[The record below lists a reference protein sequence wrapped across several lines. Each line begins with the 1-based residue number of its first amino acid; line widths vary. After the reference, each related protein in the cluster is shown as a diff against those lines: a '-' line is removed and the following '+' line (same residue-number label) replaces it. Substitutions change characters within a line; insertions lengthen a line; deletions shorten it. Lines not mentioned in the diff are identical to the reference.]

1 MITSKTNPKIKNL
14 VKLQKASERRE
25 QNRILIE
32 GQREIERAQA
42 CGFEIEQLY
51 VCEPLLREPVKVKA
65 AFTET
70 VTEEVFDKI
79 AYREGSDGLL
89 AVAIPKYKSLNEF
102 KPKKDALIIVLET
115 VEKPGNLGA
124 VMRTADAAGVDA
136 VIVADPATDLYNP
149 NAIRAS
155 IGCIFSVPVY
165 ACSTEECIKWLKQNG
180 ITLGRG
186 CRPKHHHPHE
196 RHRRLAQRVGH
207 HGHCHL
213 RGCPPKEKEM
223 KKDYFLLHLSVF
235 IAGFTGVLGRLIT
248 LDSAI
253 LVWWRMATAAL
264 IMWAFLLITKQLNN
278 YKLNNLLQMGGVG
291 MLLCLHWVFFYASI
305 KASNVSIGVV
315 CFSLVGFFTALF
327 EPIINRHRFSGREF
341 LFSLLTI
348 LGIYLIFQF
357 DARYRLGIVLGVVSS
372 ALYALFAIANQRVG
386 KHYEAKNMLL
396 WEMVGGL
403 IGLTCLLP
411 LYNIFIPVGQLYPV
425 GMDYAYLAFMVVVC
439 TIGLC
444 LLQIIVLQ
452 RIPAFT
458 VNLTYN
464 LEPVYSIILS
474 MFIFSEYKE
483 LNFSF
488 CIGIALIIISVVLQT
503 WSEIRRRKVIT

>member
-1 MITSKTNPKIKNL
+1 
-14 VKLQKASERRE
+14 
-25 QNRILIE
+25 
-32 GQREIERAQA
+32 
-42 CGFEIEQLY
+42 
-51 VCEPLLREPVKVKA
+51 
-65 AFTET
+65 
-70 VTEEVFDKI
+70 
-79 AYREGSDGLL
+79 
-89 AVAIPKYKSLNEF
+89 
-102 KPKKDALIIVLET
+102 
-115 VEKPGNLGA
+115 
-124 VMRTADAAGVDA
+124 
-136 VIVADPATDLYNP
+136 
-149 NAIRAS
+149 
-155 IGCIFSVPVY
+155 
-165 ACSTEECIKWLKQNG
+165 
-180 ITLGRG
+180 
-186 CRPKHHHPHE
+186 
-196 RHRRLAQRVGH
+196 
-207 HGHCHL
+207 
-213 RGCPPKEKEM
+213 M

-253 LVWWRMATAAL
+253 LVWWRMAAAAV
-264 IMWAFLLITKQLNN
+264 IMFLYLRFVQTRRGAADAFDASLQRFKFRDI
-278 YKLNNLLQMGGVG
+278 LQMGGVG

-327 EPIINRHRFSGREF
+327 EPIINKHRFSGREF

-348 LGIYLIFQF
+348 LGIYLIFHF
-357 DARYRLGIVLGVVSS
+357 DSRYRLGIALGVVSS

-403 IGLTCLLP
+403 IGLTCLIP
-411 LYNIFIPVGQLYPV
+411 LYNMFIPVGRLYPV
-425 GMDYAYLAFMVVVC
+425 GMDYAYLAFMVVIC

-452 RIPAFT
+452 KIPAFT

-488 CIGIALIIISVVLQT
+488 CIGIALIILSVLLQT
-503 WSEIRRRKVIT
+503 YYEIKKRNA

>member
-1 MITSKTNPKIKNL
+1 
-14 VKLQKASERRE
+14 
-25 QNRILIE
+25 
-32 GQREIERAQA
+32 
-42 CGFEIEQLY
+42 
-51 VCEPLLREPVKVKA
+51 
-65 AFTET
+65 
-70 VTEEVFDKI
+70 
-79 AYREGSDGLL
+79 
-89 AVAIPKYKSLNEF
+89 
-102 KPKKDALIIVLET
+102 
-115 VEKPGNLGA
+115 
-124 VMRTADAAGVDA
+124 
-136 VIVADPATDLYNP
+136 
-149 NAIRAS
+149 
-155 IGCIFSVPVY
+155 
-165 ACSTEECIKWLKQNG
+165 
-180 ITLGRG
+180 
-186 CRPKHHHPHE
+186 
-196 RHRRLAQRVGH
+196 
-207 HGHCHL
+207 
-213 RGCPPKEKEM
+213 M

-253 LVWWRMATAAL
+253 LVWWRMAAAAL
-264 IMWAFLLITKQLNN
+264 IMFVYLRMTKTQGIASLQRF
-278 YKLNNLLQMGGVG
+278 KFRDILQMGGVG

-327 EPIINRHRFSGREF
+327 EPIINKHRFSGREF

-357 DARYRLGIVLGVVSS
+357 DSRYRLGIVLGVVSS

-386 KHYEAKNMLL
+386 KHYDAKNMLL

-403 IGLTCLLP
+403 IGLTCLIP
-411 LYNIFIPVGQLYPV
+411 IYNMFIPVGRLYPV
-425 GMDYAYLAFMVVVC
+425 GMDYPYLAFMVVVC

-452 RIPAFT
+452 KIPAFT

-488 CIGIALIIISVVLQT
+488 VVGIALIIISVVLQT
-503 WSEIRRRKVIT
+503 LSEIKKHKVKV

>member
-1 MITSKTNPKIKNL
+1 
-14 VKLQKASERRE
+14 
-25 QNRILIE
+25 
-32 GQREIERAQA
+32 
-42 CGFEIEQLY
+42 
-51 VCEPLLREPVKVKA
+51 
-65 AFTET
+65 
-70 VTEEVFDKI
+70 
-79 AYREGSDGLL
+79 
-89 AVAIPKYKSLNEF
+89 
-102 KPKKDALIIVLET
+102 
-115 VEKPGNLGA
+115 
-124 VMRTADAAGVDA
+124 
-136 VIVADPATDLYNP
+136 
-149 NAIRAS
+149 
-155 IGCIFSVPVY
+155 
-165 ACSTEECIKWLKQNG
+165 
-180 ITLGRG
+180 
-186 CRPKHHHPHE
+186 
-196 RHRRLAQRVGH
+196 
-207 HGHCHL
+207 
-213 RGCPPKEKEM
+213 M

-253 LVWWRMATAAL
+253 LVWWRMAAAAI
-264 IMWAFLLITKQLNN
+264 IMVAFLAIKKNLNR
-278 YKLNNLLQMGGVG
+278 YQIKDILQMGGVG

-305 KASNVSIGVV
+305 KASNVGIGVV
-315 CFSLVGFFTALF
+315 CFSLVGFFTALL

-357 DARYRLGIVLGVVSS
+357 DSRYRLGIVLGVVSS

-403 IGLTCLLP
+403 IGLTCLIP
-411 LYNIFIPVGQLYPV
+411 LYNVFFPIERLYPV

-452 RIPAFT
+452 KIPAFT

-474 MFIFSEYKE
+474 MFIFKEYKE

-488 CIGIALIIISVVLQT
+488 VAGIALILLSVILQT
-503 WSEIRRRKVIT
+503 VFSIRSTKRHCEERSDEAIQSKT

>member
-1 MITSKTNPKIKNL
+1 
-14 VKLQKASERRE
+14 
-25 QNRILIE
+25 
-32 GQREIERAQA
+32 
-42 CGFEIEQLY
+42 
-51 VCEPLLREPVKVKA
+51 
-65 AFTET
+65 
-70 VTEEVFDKI
+70 
-79 AYREGSDGLL
+79 
-89 AVAIPKYKSLNEF
+89 
-102 KPKKDALIIVLET
+102 
-115 VEKPGNLGA
+115 
-124 VMRTADAAGVDA
+124 
-136 VIVADPATDLYNP
+136 
-149 NAIRAS
+149 
-155 IGCIFSVPVY
+155 
-165 ACSTEECIKWLKQNG
+165 
-180 ITLGRG
+180 
-186 CRPKHHHPHE
+186 
-196 RHRRLAQRVGH
+196 
-207 HGHCHL
+207 
-213 RGCPPKEKEM
+213 M

-253 LVWWRMATAAL
+253 LVWWRMAAAAI
-264 IMWAFLLITKQLNN
+264 IMWAFLTITKQLKRYGCHNVTA
-278 YKLNNLLQMGGVG
+278 LLQMGGVG

-327 EPIINRHRFSGREF
+327 EPIINKHRFSGREF

-357 DARYRLGIVLGVVSS
+357 DSRYRLGIVLGVISS
-372 ALYALFAIANQRVG
+372 ALYALFAIVNQRVG

-403 IGLTCLLP
+403 IGLTCLIP
-411 LYNIFIPVGQLYPV
+411 LYNMFLPVGRLYPV
-425 GMDYAYLAFMVVVC
+425 GMDYPYLAFMVVVC

-452 RIPAFT
+452 KIPAFT

-488 CIGIALIIISVVLQT
+488 VVGIALIIVSVVLQT
-503 WSEIRRRKVIT
+503 LSEVKKNKTLKTTKT

>member
-1 MITSKTNPKIKNL
+1 
-14 VKLQKASERRE
+14 
-25 QNRILIE
+25 
-32 GQREIERAQA
+32 
-42 CGFEIEQLY
+42 
-51 VCEPLLREPVKVKA
+51 
-65 AFTET
+65 
-70 VTEEVFDKI
+70 
-79 AYREGSDGLL
+79 
-89 AVAIPKYKSLNEF
+89 
-102 KPKKDALIIVLET
+102 
-115 VEKPGNLGA
+115 
-124 VMRTADAAGVDA
+124 
-136 VIVADPATDLYNP
+136 
-149 NAIRAS
+149 
-155 IGCIFSVPVY
+155 
-165 ACSTEECIKWLKQNG
+165 
-180 ITLGRG
+180 
-186 CRPKHHHPHE
+186 
-196 RHRRLAQRVGH
+196 
-207 HGHCHL
+207 
-213 RGCPPKEKEM
+213 M

-253 LVWWRMATAAL
+253 LVWWRMAAAAV
-264 IMWAFLLITKQLNN
+264 IMWIYLRVLKWRGTDTRGVSLQRFKFRDVW
-278 YKLNNLLQMGGVG
+278 QMGGVG

-327 EPIINRHRFSGREF
+327 EPIINKHRFSGREF

-348 LGIYLIFQF
+348 LGIYLIFHF
-357 DARYRLGIVLGVVSS
+357 DSRYRLGIALGVVSS

-403 IGLTCLLP
+403 IGLTCLIP
-411 LYNIFIPVGQLYPV
+411 LYNQFIPVGRLYPV
-425 GMDYAYLAFMVVVC
+425 GMDYAYLAFMVVIC

-452 RIPAFT
+452 KIPAFT

-488 CIGIALIIISVVLQT
+488 CIGIALIILSVLLQT
-503 WSEIRRRKVIT
+503 YYEIKKRNA

>member
-1 MITSKTNPKIKNL
+1 
-14 VKLQKASERRE
+14 
-25 QNRILIE
+25 
-32 GQREIERAQA
+32 
-42 CGFEIEQLY
+42 
-51 VCEPLLREPVKVKA
+51 
-65 AFTET
+65 
-70 VTEEVFDKI
+70 
-79 AYREGSDGLL
+79 
-89 AVAIPKYKSLNEF
+89 
-102 KPKKDALIIVLET
+102 
-115 VEKPGNLGA
+115 
-124 VMRTADAAGVDA
+124 
-136 VIVADPATDLYNP
+136 
-149 NAIRAS
+149 
-155 IGCIFSVPVY
+155 
-165 ACSTEECIKWLKQNG
+165 
-180 ITLGRG
+180 
-186 CRPKHHHPHE
+186 
-196 RHRRLAQRVGH
+196 
-207 HGHCHL
+207 
-213 RGCPPKEKEM
+213 M
-223 KKDYFLLHLSVF
+223 KKDYLLLHLSVF

-253 LVWWRMATAAL
+253 LVWWRMAAAAL
-264 IMWAFLLITKQLNN
+264 IMWIYLRIVETRRATSLQR
-278 YKLNNLLQMGGVG
+278 YKFRDILQMGGVG

-327 EPIINRHRFSGREF
+327 EPIINKHKFSGREF

-357 DARYRLGIVLGVVSS
+357 DARYRLGIVLGVISS
-372 ALYALFAIANQRVG
+372 ALYALFAITNQRVG

-411 LYNIFIPVGQLYPV
+411 LYNMFIPIGRLYPV
-425 GMDYAYLAFMVVVC
+425 GMDYAYLAFMVVIC

-452 RIPAFT
+452 KIPAFT

-503 WSEIRRRKVIT
+503 LSEIKFHRYLKKTTKPLLNSNGL

>member
-1 MITSKTNPKIKNL
+1 
-14 VKLQKASERRE
+14 
-25 QNRILIE
+25 
-32 GQREIERAQA
+32 
-42 CGFEIEQLY
+42 
-51 VCEPLLREPVKVKA
+51 
-65 AFTET
+65 
-70 VTEEVFDKI
+70 
-79 AYREGSDGLL
+79 
-89 AVAIPKYKSLNEF
+89 
-102 KPKKDALIIVLET
+102 
-115 VEKPGNLGA
+115 
-124 VMRTADAAGVDA
+124 
-136 VIVADPATDLYNP
+136 
-149 NAIRAS
+149 
-155 IGCIFSVPVY
+155 
-165 ACSTEECIKWLKQNG
+165 
-180 ITLGRG
+180 
-186 CRPKHHHPHE
+186 
-196 RHRRLAQRVGH
+196 
-207 HGHCHL
+207 
-213 RGCPPKEKEM
+213 M

-253 LVWWRMATAAL
+253 LVWWRMAAAAV
-264 IMWAFLLITKQLNN
+264 IMFVFLRILKSRRADARGASLRR
-278 YKLNNLLQMGGVG
+278 YKFRDILQMGGVG

-327 EPIINRHRFSGREF
+327 EPIINRHKFSGREF

-357 DARYRLGIVLGVVSS
+357 DARYRLGIVLGMVSS

-386 KHYEAKNMLL
+386 KHYEPKNMLL

-403 IGLTCLLP
+403 IGLTCLIP
-411 LYNIFIPVGQLYPV
+411 LYNMFIPVGRLYPV
-425 GMDYAYLAFMVVVC
+425 GMDYPYLAFMVVVC

-452 RIPAFT
+452 KIPAFT

-503 WSEIRRRKVIT
+503 WSEIRKRKA

>member
-1 MITSKTNPKIKNL
+1 
-14 VKLQKASERRE
+14 
-25 QNRILIE
+25 
-32 GQREIERAQA
+32 
-42 CGFEIEQLY
+42 
-51 VCEPLLREPVKVKA
+51 
-65 AFTET
+65 
-70 VTEEVFDKI
+70 
-79 AYREGSDGLL
+79 
-89 AVAIPKYKSLNEF
+89 
-102 KPKKDALIIVLET
+102 
-115 VEKPGNLGA
+115 
-124 VMRTADAAGVDA
+124 
-136 VIVADPATDLYNP
+136 
-149 NAIRAS
+149 
-155 IGCIFSVPVY
+155 
-165 ACSTEECIKWLKQNG
+165 
-180 ITLGRG
+180 
-186 CRPKHHHPHE
+186 
-196 RHRRLAQRVGH
+196 
-207 HGHCHL
+207 
-213 RGCPPKEKEM
+213 M

-253 LVWWRMATAAL
+253 LVWWRMAAAAV
-264 IMWAFLLITKQLNN
+264 IMFLYLRFVQTRRGAADAFDASLQRFKFRDV
-278 YKLNNLLQMGGVG
+278 LQMGGVG

-327 EPIINRHRFSGREF
+327 EPIINKHRFSGREF

-348 LGIYLIFQF
+348 LGIYLIFHF
-357 DARYRLGIVLGVVSS
+357 DSRYRFGIALGVVSS

-403 IGLTCLLP
+403 IGLTCLIP
-411 LYNIFIPVGQLYPV
+411 LYNQFIPVGRLYPV
-425 GMDYAYLAFMVVVC
+425 GMDYAYLAFMVVIC

-452 RIPAFT
+452 KIPAFT

-488 CIGIALIIISVVLQT
+488 CIGIALIILSVLLQT
-503 WSEIRRRKVIT
+503 YYEIKKRNA

>member
-1 MITSKTNPKIKNL
+1 
-14 VKLQKASERRE
+14 
-25 QNRILIE
+25 
-32 GQREIERAQA
+32 
-42 CGFEIEQLY
+42 
-51 VCEPLLREPVKVKA
+51 
-65 AFTET
+65 
-70 VTEEVFDKI
+70 
-79 AYREGSDGLL
+79 
-89 AVAIPKYKSLNEF
+89 
-102 KPKKDALIIVLET
+102 
-115 VEKPGNLGA
+115 
-124 VMRTADAAGVDA
+124 
-136 VIVADPATDLYNP
+136 
-149 NAIRAS
+149 
-155 IGCIFSVPVY
+155 
-165 ACSTEECIKWLKQNG
+165 
-180 ITLGRG
+180 
-186 CRPKHHHPHE
+186 
-196 RHRRLAQRVGH
+196 
-207 HGHCHL
+207 
-213 RGCPPKEKEM
+213 M

-253 LVWWRMATAAL
+253 LVWWRMAAAAV
-264 IMWAFLLITKQLNN
+264 IMFLYLRVGGLLKTNVRGASLQR
-278 YKLNNLLQMGGVG
+278 YKFGDILQMGGVG

-327 EPIINRHRFSGREF
+327 EPIINRHKFSGREF

-348 LGIYLIFQF
+348 LGIYLIFHF
-357 DARYRLGIVLGVVSS
+357 DSRYRLGIALGVVSS

-403 IGLTCLLP
+403 IGLTCLIP
-411 LYNIFIPVGQLYPV
+411 LYNMFIPVGRIYPV
-425 GMDYAYLAFMVVVC
+425 GMDYAYLAFMVVIC

-452 RIPAFT
+452 KIPAFT

-503 WSEIRRRKVIT
+503 WSEVRRKQNFQNPQSH

>member
-1 MITSKTNPKIKNL
+1 
-14 VKLQKASERRE
+14 
-25 QNRILIE
+25 
-32 GQREIERAQA
+32 
-42 CGFEIEQLY
+42 
-51 VCEPLLREPVKVKA
+51 
-65 AFTET
+65 
-70 VTEEVFDKI
+70 
-79 AYREGSDGLL
+79 
-89 AVAIPKYKSLNEF
+89 
-102 KPKKDALIIVLET
+102 
-115 VEKPGNLGA
+115 
-124 VMRTADAAGVDA
+124 
-136 VIVADPATDLYNP
+136 
-149 NAIRAS
+149 
-155 IGCIFSVPVY
+155 
-165 ACSTEECIKWLKQNG
+165 
-180 ITLGRG
+180 
-186 CRPKHHHPHE
+186 
-196 RHRRLAQRVGH
+196 
-207 HGHCHL
+207 
-213 RGCPPKEKEM
+213 M

-253 LVWWRMATAAL
+253 LVWWRMAAAAV
-264 IMWAFLLITKQLNN
+264 IMFLYLRFVQTRRGAADAFDASLQRFKFRDI
-278 YKLNNLLQMGGVG
+278 LQMGGVG

-327 EPIINRHRFSGREF
+327 EPIINKHRFSGREF

-348 LGIYLIFQF
+348 LGIYLIFHF
-357 DARYRLGIVLGVVSS
+357 DSRYRLGIALGVVSS

-386 KHYEAKNMLL
+386 KYYEAKNMLL

-403 IGLTCLLP
+403 IGLTCLIP
-411 LYNIFIPVGQLYPV
+411 LYNQFIPVGRLYPV
-425 GMDYAYLAFMVVVC
+425 GMDYAYLAFMVVIC

-452 RIPAFT
+452 KIPAFT

-488 CIGIALIIISVVLQT
+488 CIGIALIILSVLLQT
-503 WSEIRRRKVIT
+503 YYEIKKRNA

>member
-1 MITSKTNPKIKNL
+1 
-14 VKLQKASERRE
+14 
-25 QNRILIE
+25 
-32 GQREIERAQA
+32 
-42 CGFEIEQLY
+42 
-51 VCEPLLREPVKVKA
+51 
-65 AFTET
+65 
-70 VTEEVFDKI
+70 
-79 AYREGSDGLL
+79 
-89 AVAIPKYKSLNEF
+89 
-102 KPKKDALIIVLET
+102 
-115 VEKPGNLGA
+115 
-124 VMRTADAAGVDA
+124 
-136 VIVADPATDLYNP
+136 
-149 NAIRAS
+149 
-155 IGCIFSVPVY
+155 
-165 ACSTEECIKWLKQNG
+165 
-180 ITLGRG
+180 
-186 CRPKHHHPHE
+186 
-196 RHRRLAQRVGH
+196 
-207 HGHCHL
+207 
-213 RGCPPKEKEM
+213 M
-223 KKDYFLLHLSVF
+223 KKDYLLLHLSVF

-253 LVWWRMATAAL
+253 LVWWRMAAAAL
-264 IMWAFLLITKQLNN
+264 LMFLYLRITTRRSADAYDASLQR
-278 YKLNNLLQMGGVG
+278 YKFRDILQMGGVG

-315 CFSLVGFFTALF
+315 CFSLVGFFTALL

-357 DARYRLGIVLGVVSS
+357 DSRYRLGIILGVISS
-372 ALYALFAIANQRVG
+372 ALYALFAITNQRVG
-386 KHYEAKNMLL
+386 KHYEPKNMLL

-411 LYNIFIPVGQLYPV
+411 LYNIFFPIERLYPI

-452 RIPAFT
+452 KIPAFT

-503 WSEIRRRKVIT
+503 WSEIRRRRNTISQNPQNIQNQ

>member
-1 MITSKTNPKIKNL
+1 
-14 VKLQKASERRE
+14 
-25 QNRILIE
+25 
-32 GQREIERAQA
+32 
-42 CGFEIEQLY
+42 
-51 VCEPLLREPVKVKA
+51 
-65 AFTET
+65 
-70 VTEEVFDKI
+70 
-79 AYREGSDGLL
+79 
-89 AVAIPKYKSLNEF
+89 
-102 KPKKDALIIVLET
+102 
-115 VEKPGNLGA
+115 
-124 VMRTADAAGVDA
+124 
-136 VIVADPATDLYNP
+136 
-149 NAIRAS
+149 
-155 IGCIFSVPVY
+155 
-165 ACSTEECIKWLKQNG
+165 
-180 ITLGRG
+180 
-186 CRPKHHHPHE
+186 
-196 RHRRLAQRVGH
+196 
-207 HGHCHL
+207 
-213 RGCPPKEKEM
+213 M

-253 LVWWRMATAAL
+253 LVWWRMAAAAV
-264 IMWAFLLITKQLNN
+264 IMWIYLRVLKWRGTDTRGVSLQRFKFRDV
-278 YKLNNLLQMGGVG
+278 LQMGGVG

-327 EPIINRHRFSGREF
+327 EPIINKHRFSGREF

-348 LGIYLIFQF
+348 LGIYLIFHF
-357 DARYRLGIVLGVVSS
+357 DSRYRLGIALGVVSS

-403 IGLTCLLP
+403 IGLTCLIP
-411 LYNIFIPVGQLYPV
+411 LYNMFIPVGRLYPI
-425 GMDYAYLAFMVVVC
+425 GMDYAYLAFMVVIC

-452 RIPAFT
+452 KIPAFT

-503 WSEIRRRKVIT
+503 WSEIKRRQKV

>member
-1 MITSKTNPKIKNL
+1 
-14 VKLQKASERRE
+14 
-25 QNRILIE
+25 
-32 GQREIERAQA
+32 
-42 CGFEIEQLY
+42 
-51 VCEPLLREPVKVKA
+51 
-65 AFTET
+65 
-70 VTEEVFDKI
+70 
-79 AYREGSDGLL
+79 
-89 AVAIPKYKSLNEF
+89 
-102 KPKKDALIIVLET
+102 
-115 VEKPGNLGA
+115 
-124 VMRTADAAGVDA
+124 
-136 VIVADPATDLYNP
+136 
-149 NAIRAS
+149 
-155 IGCIFSVPVY
+155 
-165 ACSTEECIKWLKQNG
+165 
-180 ITLGRG
+180 
-186 CRPKHHHPHE
+186 
-196 RHRRLAQRVGH
+196 
-207 HGHCHL
+207 
-213 RGCPPKEKEM
+213 M

-253 LVWWRMATAAL
+253 LVWWRMAAAAL
-264 IMWAFLLITKQLNN
+264 LMFLYLRFTETHGHVSLQRCKFRDI
-278 YKLNNLLQMGGVG
+278 LQMGGVG
-291 MLLCLHWVFFYASI
+291 ILLCLHWVFFYASI

-327 EPIINRHRFSGREF
+327 EPIINKHKFSGREF

-357 DARYRLGIVLGVVSS
+357 DSRYRLGIVLGVVSS

-396 WEMVGGL
+396 WEMIGGL

-411 LYNIFIPVGQLYPV
+411 LYNMFIPVGRLYPV
-425 GMDYAYLAFMVVVC
+425 GMDYAYLAFMVVIC

-452 RIPAFT
+452 KIPAFT

-503 WSEIRRRKVIT
+503 WSEIKRRKVKA